1 MNISKREISSHLAQ
15 FAFCKWSK
23 GNKKCANLFALII
36 GLNRLHKF
44 DFSKGLRILNKIG
57 RVRLTS
63 SLSDKLHT
71 LYLEVFFLHMLYNLN
86 LDV

>member
-1 MNISKREISSHLAQ
+1 MHEISSHLAQ
-15 FAFCKWSK
+15 FAFSKWSK

-44 DFSKGLRILNKIG
+44 GFSKGLRILNKSS
-57 RVRLTS
+57 RVRLA
-63 SLSDKLHT
+63 
-71 LYLEVFFLHMLYNLN
+71 YLGVFFLHMLYNLN